1 MYVLPTGCSESTE
14 PAREE
19 SSTNPQLN
27 DAPAETQEAQPDAD
41 NSASDESPTSLDGL
55 LPKQLAPLT
64 VSWTG
69 DLDGMAERRV
79 VRALVVPGGPQFFY
93 YRGKPRGAIAE
104 LLVLL
109 QKELNDNLG
118 AQQQVSESRSEWPY
132 PKVAP
137 HSSRAVGCRCFPYEN
152 A

>member
-1 MYVLPTGCSESTE
+1 MTLFLATGCSEPTD

-27 DAPAETQEAQPDAD
+27 DAPAEAEEAQGDVD
-41 NSASDESPTSLDGL
+41 NSASNESPVSLDGL

-109 QKELNDNLG
+109 QKELNENLG
-118 AQQQVSESRSEWPY
+118 RGLDQIEILPMPVSRDRLIPWLPST
-132 PKVAP
+132 
-137 HSSRAVGCRCFPYEN
+137 
-152 A
+152 